1 MRTFL
6 FLDTETTGL
15 DTNEDRI
22 VQLSTRLVALEG
34 FQNYS
39 HLVRPN
45 GFTIP
50 DTVTSIHGITDQVAT
65 QQGISLEKALKELLQ
80 QIEQAD
86 IIVGHHIDF
95 DIAILLAEARRTG
108 FFDLVKTLTH
118 PKFGLDTGRRAAICT
133 QRLAADYFR
142 FLGESPSLSNTKLT
156 TVYQRLFG
164 EELVGRHDAMVDVV
178 ACQRVYDQ
186 LRGFQLEYGLDFP
199 ADIVCFED

>member
-1 MRTFL
+1 
-6 FLDTETTGL
+6 L

-34 FQNYS
+34 FQDYN

-65 QQGISLEKALKELLQ
+65 RQGISLEKALKELLQ

-95 DIAILLAEARRTG
+95 GIAILLAEARRTG
-108 FFDLVKTLTH
+108 FFDLVATLTH
-118 PKFGLDTGRRAAICT
+118 PKFGLDAGRRAAICT

-142 FLGESPSLSNTKLT
+142 FLGESPSLSDTKLA
-156 TVYQRLFG
+156 TVYRRLFG
-164 EELVGRHDAMVDVV
+164 EELVGAHDAMVDVV

-186 LRGFQLEYGLDFP
+186 LHGFQLEHGLDFP